1 MKILVTGGAGFIGSH
16 IVEYLVQRGDSVTV
30 VDNLNTGKIENLKS
44 VFKKINFAQIDIRDF
59 KVLKN
64 LMENIDGIF
73 HQAAM
78 ASVQDSFRIPEKF
91 HDVNVN
97 GTENIFKIA
106 KEFGIKVV
114 YASSSSVYG
123 DTSILPTTE
132 SDEKRPINPY
142 AKTKLEKD
150 KLAEQYA
157 KNGLKVIGL
166 RYFNVFGP
174 RQSKEYAGVIK
185 LFLERIQQGLPPL
198 VNGDGLQIRD
208 FVYVDDV
215 VNANILSMESDIDFE
230 FFSAPHIPF
239 HHSTS
244 QLIANIAL
252 LTCTILSFA
261 SFFAFC
267 SPFCN
272 IRAISSLLML
282 FLRSR
287 IGSSTFSIA
296 FKHHL
301 LHSTH
306 PIPAVRHPSSTFF
319 IVSSSLNAL
328 W

>member
-1 MKILVTGGAGFIGSH
+1 MKYVVTGGAGFIGSH
-16 IVEYLVQRGDSVTV
+16 LTERLVKQGDVVTV
-30 VDNLNTGKIENLKS
+30 LDNLNTGKIENLKS
-44 VFKKINFAQIDIRDF
+44 VSKKINFVQNDIRDF
-59 KVLKN
+59 EVLRSLMKN
-64 LMENIDGIF
+64 VDGIF

-208 FVYVDDV
+208 FVYVDDA

-230 FFSAPHIPF
+230 FFNIGTGTTISI
-239 HHSTS
+239 
-244 QLIANIAL
+244 LDLANIIIKFSGLKIKPIHRPAL
-252 LTCTILSFA
+252 SGDVRATQADITKVKTMLKWRPTI
-261 SFFAFC
+261 
-267 SPFCN
+267 
-272 IRAISSLLML
+272 
-282 FLRSR
+282 
-287 IGSSTFSIA
+287 SIQDWL
-296 FKHHL
+296 K
-301 LHSTH
+301 S
-306 PIPAVRHPSSTFF
+306 AVLD
-319 IVSSSLNAL
+319 VKNNL
-328 W
+328 

>member
-64 LMENIDGIF
+64 LMENIDGVF

-185 LFLERIQQGLPPL
+185 LFLDRIQQGLPPL

-230 FFSAPHIPF
+230 FFNIGTGTTISILDLANMIIKFSGLKIKPIHRPALSGDVRATQADITKVKTMLKWRPTTSIQDWLKSAVLDIKNN
-239 HHSTS
+239 
-244 QLIANIAL
+244 L
-252 LTCTILSFA
+252 
-261 SFFAFC
+261 
-267 SPFCN
+267 
-272 IRAISSLLML
+272 
-282 FLRSR
+282 
-287 IGSSTFSIA
+287 
-296 FKHHL
+296 
-301 LHSTH
+301 
-306 PIPAVRHPSSTFF
+306 
-319 IVSSSLNAL
+319 
-328 W
+328 

>member
-185 LFLERIQQGLPPL
+185 LFLERIQQGLSPL
-198 VNGDGLQIRD
+198 INGDGLQVRD

-215 VNANILSMESDIDFE
+215 VNANMLAMESNIDGKFFNIGTGTTISVLDLANMIIKFSGLKLKPIHQLALPGDVRATQADITK
-230 FFSAPHIPF
+230 AKTMLKWKPT
-239 HHSTS
+239 TS
-244 QLIANIAL
+244 IQDWLKN
-252 LTCTILSFA
+252 
-261 SFFAFC
+261 
-267 SPFCN
+267 
-272 IRAISSLLML
+272 
-282 FLRSR
+282 
-287 IGSSTFSIA
+287 
-296 FKHHL
+296 
-301 LHSTH
+301 
-306 PIPAVRHPSSTFF
+306 AVLD
-319 IVSSSLNAL
+319 VKNNL
-328 W
+328 

>member
-64 LMENIDGIF
+64 LMENIDGVF

-185 LFLERIQQGLPPL
+185 LFLERIQQGLSPL

-208 FVYVDDV
+208 FVYVDDA

-230 FFSAPHIPF
+230 FFNIGTGTTISI
-239 HHSTS
+239 
-244 QLIANIAL
+244 LDLANIIIKFSGLKIKPIHRPAL
-252 LTCTILSFA
+252 
-261 SFFAFC
+261 
-267 SPFCN
+267 PGDV
-272 IRAISSLLML
+272 RATQADITKVKTML
-282 FLRSR
+282 KWRP
-287 IGSSTFSIA
+287 TTSIQDWL
-296 FKHHL
+296 K
-301 LHSTH
+301 S
-306 PIPAVRHPSSTFF
+306 AVLD
-319 IVSSSLNAL
+319 IKNNL
-328 W
+328 